1 MSTYKNGKQTA
12 YGDRIVIV
20 ETPNDPSLFKLW
32 KIYTVR
38 SVHNVQDDW
47 ISLNNGYGIYP
58 KYALH
63 VDDLTPE
70 QKEQIGKMPKI
81 NKRVVRD

>member
-1 MSTYKNGKQTA
+1 MSTYKNGRRTA
-12 YGDRIVIV
+12 LGDRIVIV
-20 ETPNDPSLFKLW
+20 ETPNDPCLFKLW
-32 KIYTVR
+32 KIYSVR
-38 SVHNVQDDW
+38 STYNPTDNW
-47 ISLNNGYGIYP
+47 ISLSNGYGIYP

>member
-1 MSTYKNGKQTA
+1 MSVYKNGRRPA
-12 YGDRIVIV
+12 IGDRIVIV
-20 ETPNDPSLFKLW
+20 ETPNDPYLFKLW
-32 KIYTVR
+32 KLY
-38 SVHNVQDDW
+38 SVLNVYNHNDNW
-47 ISLNNGYGIYP
+47 ISLTNGYGIYP